1 MQKNNFQLHYLTLL
15 FTVALGTN
23 LYLASFI
30 LPLQKILITRKKIK
44 LGEDELQLRE
54 DVEDVDDVDDRDV
67 QLQEDV
73 DTDPEQEPLVF
84 TVFSSDYYYY

>member
-23 LYLASFI
+23 LYQFYSSTAATR
-30 LPLQKILITRKKIK
+30 QKILITRKKIK
-44 LGEDELQLRE
+44 LGEDELQLRK
-54 DVEDVDDVDDRDV
+54 DVEDVDDRDV

-84 TVFSSDYYYY
+84 TVFSLL